1 MAVGSPPTVRRRQL
15 GRELRRLREDAGLH
29 LDQLAERLRCSP
41 SRVSRIET
49 ARIRIAPGTVHE
61 ILDVLEIRD
70 DRRDR
75 LVALARQAE
84 EPGWWQEYTD
94 VLPYE
99 YATFIA
105 LEAEALKLRSFEPLV
120 IPGLLQT
127 ADYARE
133 VVRYGQA
140 FPADEVEARVAARMA
155 RQEVLVRSEPMDLH
169 VVLDQAIMHRMVGG
183 PVVMRGQLRRLIE
196 LAKLPN
202 VRIQLLPAS
211 AAGTVMTL
219 TGPFVIITLSDPDDH
234 PILYLESL
242 AGDVYVER
250 SATVQMYTSIFET
263 LCTEALDERATVDR
277 IEQTMTSYED

>member
-105 LEAEALKLRSFEPLV
+105 LEAEASALRNFEPLV
-120 IPGLLQT
+120 VPGLLQT

-133 VVRYGQA
+133 VVRYGRA
-140 FPADEVEARVAARMA
+140 FPADEVEARVDTRMA
-155 RQEVLVRSEPMDLH
+155 RQKVLTRPEPIDLH
-169 VVLDQAIMHRMVGG
+169 VVLDEPIMHRMVGG
-183 PVVMRGQLRRLIE
+183 PEVMREQLRRLIE
-196 LAKLPN
+196 LADLPN
-202 VRIQLLPAS
+202 VRLQVLPAS
-211 AAGTVMTL
+211 AAGTVMNL
-219 TGPFVIITLSDPDDH
+219 TGPFVIINLASDA
-234 PILYLESL
+234 PIVYLEIL
-242 AGDVYVER
+242 AGDVYIER
-250 SATVQMYTSIFET
+250 ASTVQMYTSIFQT
-263 LCTEALDERATVDR
+263 LCAEALDERATVDR
-277 IEQTMTSYED
+277 IAQIATSYGD